1 MSADASIPGARGE
14 PRNESRG
21 DFRSDSAGDV
31 QGGAQGALQAASAR
45 RAGAGDESSQGA
57 SAAVLA
63 SKPAAAP
70 PRLLR
75 RRSGRALLALGLLM
89 LAAFVVAIASGAVP
103 VSLAALWQA
112 DRELS
117 TLQRMV
123 LLELR
128 LPRVILAAAVGASLA
143 VSGAVLQGLFRNPL
157 AEPQLIGVSSGAALG
172 AIAMIVLGGE
182 LPLTDALRP
191 YSVSLAAILGALAV
205 TGSLYFFAS
214 RRGSSDVTSML
225 LIGIAVN
232 ALAAVGIGL
241 FTWLANDGEL
251 RSLTFWS
258 LGSFGGAQW
267 STVVPAV
274 ALIALALAVLAPSG
288 RALDR
293 LQLGELE
300 ARRLGVSVAALKRRL
315 VFAAAVGVG
324 AAVSVS
330 GIIGFLGLVVPHIAR
345 LLVGVHHSVLL
356 IASALLGAALAIT
369 ADLGARTLVAPA
381 EMPVGLLTSALG
393 APFFLWLILRLRHR

>member
-1 MSADASIPGARGE
+1 MSTDASIPGARGE
-14 PRNESRG
+14 ARNESP
-21 DFRSDSAGDV
+21 
-31 QGGAQGALQAASAR
+31 GAPGN
-45 RAGAGDESSQGA
+45 ESSQGA
-57 SAAVLA
+57 SEAVSAAVLA

-103 VSLAALWQA
+103 VSLTALWQA

-172 AIAMIVLGGE
+172 AIAMIVFGGE
-182 LPLTDALRP
+182 LPLTDTLRP

-274 ALIALALAVLAPSG
+274 ALIGLALAVLAPSG
-288 RALDR
+288 QALDR

-356 IASALLGAALAIT
+356 IASALLGAALAIA

-393 APFFLWLILRLRHR
+393 APFFLWLILRSRHR